1 MVSKKVTQAQAK
13 ALRDADGGY
22 SSRKLWYA
30 IGTSVAIV
38 GVGLVAAFV
47 PLFRSSLET
56 VVGGLCGTLAI
67 YAGANVTGK
76 WAIGKA
82 ASYGGYGMPY
92 DDGSGYG
99 FGGYGGGYGNVNV
112 NVSPGRPNP
121 RPPVEPIPEEQ

>member
-1 MVSKKVTQAQAK
+1 MTRKAHAK
-13 ALRDADGGY
+13 ALQEADGGY

-38 GVGLVAAFV
+38 AVGLVAAWV

-76 WAIGKA
+76 WAICKA
-82 ASYGGYGMPY
+82 ASYGGLGDSPYPYG
-92 DDGSGYG
+92 
-99 FGGYGGGYGNVNV
+99 GGGYGVNV
-112 NVSPGRPNP
+112 NVRPDP
-121 RPPVEPIPEEQ
+121 RPPVEPIPEER

>member
-1 MVSKKVTQAQAK
+1 MTAKEHAK
-13 ALRDADGGY
+13 ALRDADGGF

-38 GVGLVAAFV
+38 GVGILAAFM

-92 DDGSGYG
+92 
-99 FGGYGGGYGNVNV
+99 GGGYGYQPQVGV
-112 NVSPGRPNP
+112 TVMGGQPDP